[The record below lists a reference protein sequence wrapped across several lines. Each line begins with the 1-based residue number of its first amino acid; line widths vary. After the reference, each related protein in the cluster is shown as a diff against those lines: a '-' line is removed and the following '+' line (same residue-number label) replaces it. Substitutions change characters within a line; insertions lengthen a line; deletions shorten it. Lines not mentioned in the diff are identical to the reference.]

1 MLKKILYVIMGIIAL
16 PFLVGLFIKKDF
28 GVERSVIIQKPLEEV
43 FDYVS
48 SVQNQA
54 NYAVWSQMDPDM
66 KVEVTGTD
74 RTVGFSSSWE
84 SDNPNVGSGKQ
95 TITNIEVNKR
105 IDHKLEF
112 AAPMESEAN
121 SWMLTED
128 AGAGQTK
135 VTWGFETHTGYPM
148 NMVFSLLGIEDAIGK
163 DYETGLV
170 NLKAIL
176 D

>member
-1 MLKKILYVIMGIIAL
+1 MLKKILYVALGIIAL
-16 PFLVGLFIKKDF
+16 PFLIGLFIKNDF
-28 GVERSVIIQKPLEEV
+28 GVERSVVIQKPLEEV

-66 KVEVTGTD
+66 KVEFIGID
-74 RTVGFSSSWE
+74 RTVGFSSFWE

-95 TITNIEVNKR
+95 IITNIEVNKR
-105 IDHKLEF
+105 VDHKLEF
-112 AAPMESEAN
+112 TAPMESEAN

-128 AGAGQTK
+128 AGEGQTK

-148 NMVFSLLGIEDAIGK
+148 NMVFSLLGIEEAIGK